1 MRDKAGEDFA
11 TRWAQAVARILRK
24 DVKLIINRENVR
36 EARPAPW
43 LWASRNDTGRTSSRR
58 VLSKKT
64 GRGPKEVRPIDCEA
78 ISQSGAIPDE
88 QGPES

>member
-1 MRDKAGEDFA
+1 MRYKAGEDFA

-43 LWASRNDTGRTSSRR
+43 LWASRNDTGQTSSGR
-58 VLSKKT
+58 VLSRKT
-64 GRGPKEVRPIDCEA
+64 GRGPKEVKAIDSEA
-78 ISQSGAIPDE
+78 IPQSGAILDE
-88 QGPES
+88 QSEES